1 MGKLVEST
9 SSETTLVQKD
19 CYTATHADAIP
30 REDGWPDLSLPLV
43 ENVRAVIPPPDL
55 NTFGR
60 AFRQYEETHD
70 RQSNIEEFYFSNH
83 VNQTFDFVQ
92 RMHREHLQFDKAVM
106 TIWEAAELLN
116 QFVDESDPDLDEPQI
131 EHLLQTAEAIRKG
144 HPEDDWFHLT
154 GFIHDLGKV
163 LLHPKWGNQQQWA
176 VVGDTFP
183 VGCRFDDRI
192 VHYKYFAY
200 NEDNKDERYCT
211 SNGVYSPGCGLD
223 NVTMS
228 WGHDEYMYQV
238 CPRLYTYLMLWN
250 YRVKYVARYYRCVG
264 LQHFNCCSKDWSLSE
279 VFGCWHQVMVR
290 NGTTLPPQALFI
302 VRYHSFY
309 VICWPSAAL
318 HKEGAYQHLLSD
330 SDRQMLPWL
339 HEFNKHDLYSKSK
352 VRCSVRELRPYYQ
365 SLIDKVR
372 RPAISS
378 RYFPSTLRW

>member
-1 MGKLVEST
+1 MGKLVEPT
-9 SSETTLVQKD
+9 SSETTLLRKD
-19 CYTATHADAIP
+19 CHAAAHADEIP
-30 REDGWPDLSLPLV
+30 REKDWPDLSSPIV
-43 ENVRAVIPPPDL
+43 ENVRAVILPPDL

-92 RMHREHLQFDKAVM
+92 RMHREHLQLSKAVM
-106 TIWEAAELLN
+106 SIWEAAELLN

-131 EHLLQTAEAIRKG
+131 EHLLQTAEAIRQA

-163 LLHPKWGNQQQWA
+163 LLHPKWGSQQQWA

-200 NEDNKDERYCT
+200 NKDNREERYCT

-223 NVTMS
+223 NVNMS

-238 CPRLYTYLMLWN
+238 
-250 YRVKYVARYYRCVG
+250 
-264 LQHFNCCSKDWSLSE
+264 
-279 VFGCWHQVMVR
+279 MVR
-290 NGTTLPPQALFI
+290 NGTKLPPQALFI

-309 VICWPSAAL
+309 AL

-352 VRCSVRELRPYYQ
+352 VRCSIHELRPYYQ
-365 SLIDKVR
+365 SLIDK
-372 RPAISS
+372 
-378 RYFPSTLRW
+378 YFPSTLCW